1 MGDNSRIYFKG
12 LDTLRAIGALS
23 VVFGHIELSKRSLGF
38 SNISHLSFYKHTSGH
53 LGVMLFF
60 VLSGFLITYLLLKES
75 ESYKTIF
82 VKQFYIRRALRIWPI
97 YYLMVLF
104 LVFLLP
110 RLVNIDY
117 YAKPDLGNWSVL
129 IPTISIYLLLIPN
142 FAVFDIK
149 GLGGGFHL
157 GSIGIEEQFYII
169 WPWIVKWFRGNKI
182 LIPLIFIVISIPLVP
197 HILDYLSLHYFES
210 HQSGYHLLKRLGAF
224 FSYFKINCMA
234 LGGLTAWVY
243 HTNKESILNILYSKF
258 IQISALVVCFG
269 GWLIGF
275 HLPYFTDE
283 FYSILFAV
291 IILNTATN
299 PNKLLTFDY
308 KITNYLGKV
317 SYGIYVYHWA
327 VIYIVIDSI
336 VPLNTSSFIF
346 NLLLYVGSFT
356 LTILIA
362 HFSYFYFEHWFLQFK
377 EKFAKVKSYTDL

>member
-1 MGDNSRIYFKG
+1 
-12 LDTLRAIGALS
+12 
-23 VVFGHIELSKRSLGF
+23 
-38 SNISHLSFYKHTSGH
+38 
-53 LGVMLFF
+53 
-60 VLSGFLITYLLLKES
+60 
-75 ESYKTIF
+75 
-82 VKQFYIRRALRIWPI
+82 
-97 YYLMVLF
+97 
-104 LVFLLP
+104 
-110 RLVNIDY
+110 
-117 YAKPDLGNWSVL
+117 
-129 IPTISIYLLLIPN
+129 
-142 FAVFDIK
+142 
-149 GLGGGFHL
+149 
-157 GSIGIEEQFYII
+157 
-169 WPWIVKWFRGNKI
+169 
-182 LIPLIFIVISIPLVP
+182 
-197 HILDYLSLHYFES
+197 
-210 HQSGYHLLKRLGAF
+210 
-224 FSYFKINCMA
+224 MA